1 MASALRLIRIY
12 FEYLASTFLWTILN
26 PFGLRQM
33 LLQISG
39 QITAIIRGLA
49 KGSAAA
55 NDNPVIL
62 RLPFDGWWKVHNGGV
77 TKSSSH
83 SWNIISQ
90 RYAYD
95 FVIVDESDKSFQGN
109 PKYPGSYFAF
119 GQPVLAA
126 ADGVVVEARDGIRDY
141 SRAGT
146 GWIDWRTRDIRG
158 NYVIIEHQGQRYTL
172 YAHLQAKS
180 ICVKTSELV
189 KAGQVIGRCGHSGH
203 STEPH
208 LHFQL
213 QDKANFFTAIGLP
226 ACFSRIERKTNERHS
241 QYVESGYIERDQRVR
256 NATSDG
262 REGIVE
268 KAALAKPG
276 IGDLVKIIV
285 ISLFTVLGILAV
297 IARLVELVVGIL

>member
-1 MASALRLIRIY
+1 
-12 FEYLASTFLWTILN
+12 
-26 PFGLRQM
+26 
-33 LLQISG
+33 
-39 QITAIIRGLA
+39 
-49 KGSAAA
+49 
-55 NDNPVIL
+55 
-62 RLPFDGWWKVHNGGV
+62 
-77 TKSSSH
+77 
-83 SWNIISQ
+83 
-90 RYAYD
+90 
-95 FVIVDESDKSFQGN
+95 
-109 PKYPGSYFAF
+109 
-119 GQPVLAA
+119 
-126 ADGVVVEARDGIRDY
+126 
-141 SRAGT
+141 
-146 GWIDWRTRDIRG
+146 
-158 NYVIIEHQGQRYTL
+158 
-172 YAHLQAKS
+172 
-180 ICVKTSELV
+180 LV